1 MKRPA
6 IEKRKISINRDRCI
20 SILMIFEN
28 GFLIAHMEEIKGM
41 LDTEYNEV
49 EVNEAFKEEGRQE
62 GKAEREALKL
72 EIDRLRK
79 ENEELKKLTVV

>member
-1 MKRPA
+1 
-6 IEKRKISINRDRCI
+6 
-20 SILMIFEN
+20 
-28 GFLIAHMEEIKGM
+28 M

>member
-1 MKRPA
+1 
-6 IEKRKISINRDRCI
+6 
-20 SILMIFEN
+20 MIFEN
-28 GFLIAHMEEIKGM
+28 GFLIAHMEETKGM